1 MSDRLLFAPLPL
13 RLGRRIR
20 QTSTSLLIIAL
31 AWMLTAGKAQAAETG
46 VQIYT
51 RLCAGCHG
59 GKGEGVANEYAQPLM
74 GDKSILELSAL
85 IDKTMPAGEPE
96 KLGPAEANAVATYIH
111 EAFYSPIA
119 QARNKPPRV
128 ELARLTVRQYR
139 NVLVDLVGSFR
150 WNNNWNAERGLK
162 AEYFNSRNPNKSKRE
177 IERVDP
183 QVKFDFKDAS
193 PLKDKIAVEEFC
205 VQWLGAVLAP
215 ETGEYE
221 FVVRTENGA
230 RLYINTQWANPVVD
244 AGVRSGDDREFR
256 GSIFLIGGRAYPL
269 RLEFFKSKKSNEKTA
284 SIELLWK
291 QPKHGLETIPARY
304 LTTAP
309 FPELFICSTPFPP
322 DDRSMGYERGA
333 AISEAWEQA
342 TTDAALEAAFYIT
355 RKLNELAGTKD
366 DDAKRKDKVRDFCVK
381 FTERAF
387 RRPINDEQRKLYVD
401 KQLAEAKDLE
411 SGVVRVVLAVLKSPR
426 FLFREVEGSPQDPY
440 NVASRISFT
449 LWDSMPDKQLMEAAG
464 RDQLK
469 TRQQVTQQAWR
480 MVGDMRT
487 HAKEREFL
495 LQWLKVDQQA
505 EISKD
510 PKQYPGFDEQ
520 TVADLRTSLDLFL
533 EDLVRSEASD
543 YRRLLTDD
551 TLYLNGRLGKFYNA
565 PMPTD
570 ADFQPVKFEAQAR
583 SGVLSH
589 PYILASLAYT
599 GSSSPIHRGVFISRS
614 VLGRSLRPPPEAV
627 APLAPDLHASLT
639 TRERVLLQ
647 TEAEA
652 CQSCHSM
659 INALGFSLENF
670 DAVGRLR
677 DKEKGK
683 PVITNGVYVT
693 RTGETIKFQS
703 AEELAKYLVSSD
715 ETHTAFVEQLF
726 HYFVKQPV
734 RAHGLDASTRLK
746 QSFAGAGFNIRNL
759 LVEIVAEAAMPAGI
773 TPPPAPANKV
783 AVAKLPVTST
793 GAK

>member
-1 MSDRLLFAPLPL
+1 MSDCFTLALRPIRLCDRVRQITMLFAAVVTTWLYAADGA
-13 RLGRRIR
+13 R
-20 QTSTSLLIIAL
+20 
-31 AWMLTAGKAQAAETG
+31 AAETG
-46 VQIYT
+46 AQIYA
-51 RLCAGCHG
+51 RLCASCHG
-59 GKGEGVANEYAQPLM
+59 AKGEGVANEYAQPLM
-74 GDKSILELSAL
+74 GDKSILELSAF
-85 IDKTMPAGEPE
+85 IDKTMPSGEPE
-96 KLGPAEANAVATYIH
+96 KCGAEDAKTVATYIH
-111 EAFYSPIA
+111 ETFYSPIA

-139 NVLVDLVGSFR
+139 NVLIDLVGSFR
-150 WNNNWNAERGLK
+150 WNNSWGKERGLK

-177 IERVDP
+177 IERIDP

-193 PLKDKIAVEEFC
+193 PLKDKISAEEFC
-205 VQWLGAVLAP
+205 VQWMGAVLAP

-230 RLYINTQWANPVVD
+230 RLYVNTQWSNPVID

-256 GSIFLIGGRAYPL
+256 GSIFLVGGRAYPL

-291 QPKHGLETIPARY
+291 QPKHALETIPARC
-304 LTTAP
+304 LATAP

-322 DDRSMGYERGA
+322 DDRSMGYERGS

-342 TTDAALEAAFYIT
+342 TTDAALETAFYVT
-355 RKLNELAGTKD
+355 AKLNELAGTKD
-366 DDAKRKDKVRDFCVK
+366 DDPKRKDKVKEFCVK
-381 FTERAF
+381 FAERAF
-387 RRPINDEQRKLYVD
+387 RRPLADDQRRLYVE
-401 KQLAEAKDLE
+401 KQLTEAKELE
-411 SGVVRVVLAVLKSPR
+411 TGVVRVVLAVLTSPR

-440 NVASRISFT
+440 NVASRISFG
-449 LWDSMPDKQLMEAAG
+449 LWDSMPDKQLLEAAG

-495 LQWLKVDQQA
+495 LQWLKVDQHT

-510 PKQYPGFDEQ
+510 PKQYPGFDAQ
-520 TVADLRTSLDLFL
+520 TVSDLRTSLDLFL
-533 EDLVRSEASD
+533 DDLVRSEASD

-565 PMPTD
+565 PLPAD
-570 ADFQPVKFEAQAR
+570 ADFQPVKLEPQAR

-652 CQSCHSM
+652 CQACHSM

-677 DKEKGK
+677 EKEKGK
-683 PVITNGVYVT
+683 PVLTNGTYIT
-693 RTGETIKFQS
+693 RTGETIKFQG

-734 RAHGLDASTRLK
+734 RAHGADASTRLK

-759 LVEIVAEAAMPAGI
+759 LVEIVAESALPAAA
-773 TPPPAPANKV
+773 PPPAGKV
-783 AVAKLPVTST
+783 AAAK
-793 GAK
+793 